1 MFEVYL
7 GWLEEELARAFSSFF
22 DMGKRVSFV
31 YLISAFLTAAAIFY
45 WRYGKQGFGRMSA
58 LLSWRV
64 WWHPSARADYLL
76 WIANRLL
83 LALILPKMLS
93 QAVWVSWLYFFWLEQ
108 GITAFSLGWP
118 DLWVMAL
125 FTLCYFLADDFSRFF
140 IHWCLHKNAYLWAFH
155 QVHHSAKVLTPFTVF
170 RTHPVEGLLFLLRS
184 LSVQSVLISVFLL
197 LFPQQVGLWQIFGVI
212 VSSFVFNVLGA
223 NLRHSGVA
231 LSYGEKIE
239 RWLISP
245 AQHQLHHSL
254 AREHY
259 DKNFG
264 VILAIWDRMFGSWY
278 KGDDNQVIQY
288 GTGLLIDQQ
297 GWLGQWLLPIKQ
309 VVGLLKKHVRQ
320 IWQSSQQVYVK
331 RPLLSLL
338 CFVFV

>member
-1 MFEVYL
+1 M
-7 GWLEEELARAFSSFF
+7 
-22 DMGKRVSFV
+22 
-31 YLISAFLTAAAIFY
+31 
-45 WRYGKQGFGRMSA
+45 
-58 LLSWRV
+58 
-64 WWHPSARADYLL
+64 
-76 WIANRLL
+76 
-83 LALILPKMLS
+83 
-93 QAVWVSWLYFFWLEQ
+93 
-108 GITAFSLGWP
+108 
-118 DLWVMAL
+118 
-125 FTLCYFLADDFSRFF
+125 
-140 IHWCLHKNAYLWAFH
+140 
-155 QVHHSAKVLTPFTVF
+155 F

-297 GWLGQWLLPIKQ
+297 GWLGQWLLPFKQ
-309 VVGLLKKHVRQ
+309 VAGLLKKHVRR
-320 IWQSSQQVYVK
+320 IWQALQQVYVK